1 METMNSSFSFRALLG
16 HLDLCSV
23 CTGLGFQRE
32 VIRKYRAV
40 CVRVTGIP
48 LYAEVRRA
56 YFKPLSSWSY
66 TRELKSTAHRV
77 ALIEPVL
84 ISTILLLR
92 RKCETK
98 NLSIEAPF

>member
-1 METMNSSFSFRALLG
+1 METIGIHDIDIQSIRGVGIKQWKTMNSSFSFRALLG

-40 CVRVTGIP
+40 FIRVSGIP

-56 YFKPLSSWSY
+56 YFKPLRSYSY
-66 TRELKSTAHRV
+66 TKALKSTAHRV
-77 ALIEPVL
+77 ALIEP
-84 ISTILLLR
+84 
-92 RKCETK
+92 
-98 NLSIEAPF
+98 FD